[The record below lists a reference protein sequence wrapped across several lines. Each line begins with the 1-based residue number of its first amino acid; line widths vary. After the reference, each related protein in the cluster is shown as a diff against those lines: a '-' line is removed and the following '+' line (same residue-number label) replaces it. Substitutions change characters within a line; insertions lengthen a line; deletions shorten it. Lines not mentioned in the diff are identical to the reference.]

1 MKNNNDIFWEFIKNC
16 GKDCENINET
26 RKIYKKKYG
35 KEIIDI
41 IDKEYDKYHN
51 FFQTKIDPI
60 LNDSYDNDNH
70 NYDNFFQHILS
81 KGPHNFTKLLDNK
94 YNKKIH
100 TINMEDFDIN
110 YEVKETLFENK
121 SEHQYIQVFDTKKIG
136 RVLSIDNDFQFS
148 EKDEH
153 RYHEMISHVPINYFD
168 YDVNIL
174 VIGGGDGGVARE
186 ALKHPNVKK
195 VTLVELDQM
204 IVDVTK
210 KFFVNLA
217 PVFDNPKLDLRIT
230 DGLKFVNEFNEPK
243 FDIIILDLTD
253 FGQSNPLHKISFY
266 QKLISI
272 CNERHLICFNLDNF
286 GMEDSIY
293 DKLRLINNEFKY
305 VQPYGVFIPTFGGGY
320 YSFCLFSNTID
331 PKSNIDWSYFKNKNL
346 DLKYYTP
353 SIHISSFIFSNEI
366 ESKLDFLEDTQ
377 NDNLENKISKT
388 ISILKEETF
397 SSKNSNI
404 VHSRIDINNVDNVLL
419 HNGQIINSI
428 IDKFLETTSL
438 EVTKSYSNDSN
449 YIILNFLNGHLSV
462 YVDFEIKQIYID
474 LFLFEF
480 DNKVTLIKGVNNII
494 NSLSEIDNT
503 IDIKIKN
510 MN

>member
-1 MKNNNDIFWEFIKNC
+1 M
-16 GKDCENINET
+16 
-26 RKIYKKKYG
+26 
-35 KEIIDI
+35 
-41 IDKEYDKYHN
+41 
-51 FFQTKIDPI
+51 
-60 LNDSYDNDNH
+60 
-70 NYDNFFQHILS
+70 
-81 KGPHNFTKLLDNK
+81 
-94 YNKKIH
+94 
-100 TINMEDFDIN
+100 
-110 YEVKETLFENK
+110 
-121 SEHQYIQVFDTKKIG
+121 
-136 RVLSIDNDFQFS
+136 
-148 EKDEH
+148 
-153 RYHEMISHVPINYFD
+153 
-168 YDVNIL
+168 
-174 VIGGGDGGVARE
+174 
-186 ALKHPNVKK
+186 
-195 VTLVELDQM
+195 
-204 IVDVTK
+204 
-210 KFFVNLA
+210 
-217 PVFDNPKLDLRIT
+217 
-230 DGLKFVNEFNEPK
+230 
-243 FDIIILDLTD
+243 DIIILDLTD
-253 FGQSNPLHKISFY
+253 FGQSNPLHTISFY

-293 DKLRLINNEFKY
+293 NKLRLINNEFKY

-366 ESKLDFLEDTQ
+366 ESKLDFLVDTQ

-419 HNGQIINSI
+419 YNGQIINSI

-462 YVDFEIKQIYID
+462 YVDF
-474 LFLFEF
+474 
-480 DNKVTLIKGVNNII
+480 N
-494 NSLSEIDNT
+494 
-503 IDIKIKN
+503 
-510 MN
+510 